1 MGSHE
6 AVELVG
12 HAHHG
17 NQQQQLDADA
27 DPDVLPVDVGEHQAG
42 HQNGHHDH
50 HKQKAGAAAGMV
62 LGLGTD
68 VLHRQGQARLI
79 AENGLMLRAVVAEHA
94 VNVLLLGA
102 EDQIAQENGHLHHAL
117 DDVVDRGA
125 LSVKQPG
132 DECRQQHEQHQ
143 CQGQAQ
149 NHGERHHQGLQFLCG
164 DVLFQPLV
172 EFAGLGV
179 LLIREIVRRKHQRL
193 DAGDHGADER
203 HGAAEDRHAQNG
215 VLAPDELPLCDL
227 SDQSLWRADHDGVL
241 LRSAHE
247 DTFDQRLP
255 ADSGAERA
263 LFLFHMP
270 E

>member
-1 MGSHE
+1 
-6 AVELVG
+6 
-12 HAHHG
+12 
-17 NQQQQLDADA
+17 
-27 DPDVLPVDVGEHQAG
+27 
-42 HQNGHHDH
+42 
-50 HKQKAGAAAGMV
+50 
-62 LGLGTD
+62 
-68 VLHRQGQARLI
+68 
-79 AENGLMLRAVVAEHA
+79 MLRAVVAEHA
-94 VNVLLLGA
+94 VDVLLPGA
-102 EDQIAQENGHLHHAL
+102 EDQIAQEDGHLHHAL
-117 DDVVDRGA
+117 DDVVDRSA
-125 LSVKQPG
+125 LSVKQSG
-132 DECRQQHEQHQ
+132 DERGQQHEQHQ

-149 NHGERHHQGLQFLCG
+149 NHGERHHQGLQLFCG

-172 EFAGLGV
+172 EFAGLGI

-215 VLAPDELPLCDL
+215 VLAPDKLPLCDL
-227 SDQSLWRADHDGVL
+227 GDQSLRRADHDGVL